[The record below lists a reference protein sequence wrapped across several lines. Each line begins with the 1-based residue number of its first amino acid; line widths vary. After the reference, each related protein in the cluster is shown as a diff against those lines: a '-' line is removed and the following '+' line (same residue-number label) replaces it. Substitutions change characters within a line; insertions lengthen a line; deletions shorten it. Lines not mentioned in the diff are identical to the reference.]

1 MLLRR
6 IKTHIQNEN
15 WFAVLIDFLIIVM
28 GVFVGLQISNWN
40 DSYSSHTDYVRA
52 LERLESEI
60 KINHHNVATV
70 DAEAAQSL
78 QIVGDALDI
87 LLSCSD
93 SEANRSLVNKGINEL
108 RNTNGIYLRRQ
119 ALKELTSNPRFLAH
133 QTALERQ
140 RFTDMLIH
148 FELTEVNSE
157 LAEDHPLKKRFED
170 NPLLSVGPR
179 LTLSSNKDYG
189 DDIPHIRSFKLNT
202 PIDVACKNDPL
213 IKAFVTWERWQG
225 VLLPMMGQIR
235 NELNATKAL
244 LQKRK

>member
-6 IKTHIQNEN
+6 IKTHIQKEN

-28 GVFVGLQISNWN
+28 GVFVGIQVANWN
-40 DSYSSHTDYVRA
+40 EASSDRTEYGIA
-52 LERLESEI
+52 LERLDAEI
-60 KINHHNVATV
+60 KINHLNVATV
-70 DAEAAQSL
+70 DTEAAQSL
-78 QIVGDALDI
+78 KIVGDALDI

-93 SEANRSLVNKGINEL
+93 SDANRLIVNKGINEL

-119 ALKELTSNPRFLAH
+119 ALKELTSNPRLLAH
-133 QTALERQ
+133 QTAQERQ

-148 FELTEVNSE
+148 FELSEVNSE

-179 LTLSSNKDYG
+179 LTLSSNQDYG
-189 DDIPHIRSFKLNT
+189 DDIPHIRSIKLNT

-213 IKAFVTWERWQG
+213 IIAFVT
-225 VLLPMMGQIR
+225 
-235 NELNATKAL
+235 
-244 LQKRK
+244 